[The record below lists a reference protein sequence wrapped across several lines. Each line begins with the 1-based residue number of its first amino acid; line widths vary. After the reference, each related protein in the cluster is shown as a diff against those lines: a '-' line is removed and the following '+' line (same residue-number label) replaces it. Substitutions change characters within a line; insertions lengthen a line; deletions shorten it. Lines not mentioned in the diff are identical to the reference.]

1 MENRDLVK
9 RLRDTAA
16 VSGVSRVLDASVG
29 VAWHSV
35 MAPGVDG

>member
-16 VSGVSRVLDASVG
+16 GSGVSGVLEAGVG
-29 VAWHSV
+29 VVWHSV
-35 MAPGVDG
+35 MVPGVDG